1 MSARGKLVIV
11 AGVLFDAT
19 ADAVWDK
26 AETLL
31 WSRPDARLHFCH
43 VVGRAAILA
52 EGQDET
58 PSLVDDALKRL
69 HAWVAEKAG
78 GEATPLGM
86 QIHLEIAIGADPA
99 DELVQAAVDAEADL
113 ILLGSHHRKAVA
125 RMVLGSV
132 AEKVLHRA
140 PCSVLI
146 AQTTNFEG
154 FAKSPAIA
162 SAPEAGHKAYR
173 PHASGARSSVVFSSY
188 NASLFPTGASRD
200 TIR

>member
-1 MSARGKLVIV
+1 MSAKGKLIIV

-43 VVGRAAILA
+43 VVGRAAIEA
-52 EGQDET
+52 ESQDET
-58 PSLVDDALKRL
+58 SVVDDALKKL
-69 HAWVAEKAG
+69 HAWVIEKAG
-78 GEATPLGM
+78 SEDTPMGM
-86 QIHLEIAIGADPA
+86 QIHLEVAIGEDPA
-99 DELVQAAVDAEADL
+99 DELVQAAVDVEADL

-140 PCSVLI
+140 PCSVLV
-146 AQTTNFEG
+146 AQKTSFDG

-162 SAPEAGHKAYR
+162 PAPEAGHKAYR

-188 NASLFPTGASRD
+188 DSSIYPTGTSRGS
-200 TIR
+200 IR

>member
-1 MSARGKLVIV
+1 MSAMGKLVIV

-31 WSRPDARLHFCH
+31 WARPDARLHFCH
-43 VVGRAAILA
+43 VIGRTAIEA
-52 EGQDET
+52 ESHDE
-58 PSLVDDALKRL
+58 PSLVDEALKKL
-69 HAWVAEKAG
+69 HGWVSEKAG
-78 GEATPLGM
+78 GEDSPLGM
-86 QIHLEIAIGADPA
+86 QIHLEVAIGADPA
-99 DELVQAAVDAEADL
+99 DELVQAAVDADADL

-146 AQTTNFEG
+146 AQTTSYDG

-162 SAPEAGHKAYR
+162 PAPEPGHKAYR
-173 PHASGARSSVVFSSY
+173 PHPSGARSSVSFSSY
-188 NASLFPTGASRD
+188 DSAIYPTGTSRS

>member
-1 MSARGKLVIV
+1 MSAKGKLVIV
-11 AGVLFDAT
+11 AGVLFDGT

-43 VVGRAAILA
+43 VVGRSAIEA
-52 EGQDET
+52 ELHDE
-58 PSLVDDALKRL
+58 PSVVDEALKKL
-69 HAWVAEKAG
+69 HAWVVEKAG
-78 GEATPLGM
+78 SEDTPLGM
-86 QIHLEIAIGADPA
+86 QIHLEVAIGAEPA
-99 DELVQAAVDAEADL
+99 DEIVQAAVDTDADL

-146 AQTTNFEG
+146 AQTTSYDG
-154 FAKSPAIA
+154 FSKSPAIA
-162 SAPEAGHKAYR
+162 PAPEPGHKAYR

-188 NASLFPTGASRD
+188 DTSIYPTGASRSS
-200 TIR
+200 IR